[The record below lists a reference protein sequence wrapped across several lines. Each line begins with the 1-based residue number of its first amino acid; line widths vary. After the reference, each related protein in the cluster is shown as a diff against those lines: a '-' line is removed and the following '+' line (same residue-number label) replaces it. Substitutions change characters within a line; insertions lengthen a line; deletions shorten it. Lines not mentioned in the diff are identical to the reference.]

1 MQKQVSQEL
10 VNAEQHKQV
19 LRQFI
24 DLYSDLFAHDG
35 YGDIR
40 LEMKILRRGQKEVI
54 LHCGK
59 QHRYVLD
66 CDQAMKGESPI
77 KALLKKDLLG

>member
-1 MQKQVSQEL
+1 MKKQDSQAL
-10 VNAEQHKQV
+10 INAEQHKQV
-19 LRQFI
+19 LCQFI

-40 LEMKILRRGQKEVI
+40 LEMKILRRGQKEII

-66 CDQAMKGESPI
+66 CDQALKGESPI
-77 KALLKKDLLG
+77 KSLLKKDLLG